1 MAGTLKSTPTRRPAK
16 RAPATKRPA
25 IPPEVLAPKPWSSE
39 DVARLYELAARLAG
53 RPVPG
58 LRMTAA
64 AFHDWC
70 DPDVKAEWVDGEVIL
85 MSPEGWANV
94 NFVTWLSTL
103 LRMFVDDRELGVLM
117 GREML
122 IRLPNQRR
130 LRAPDL
136 QFIAKERTSIIG
148 RTMVQGAPD
157 LAVESVSDTSVD
169 QDYRDKHAEYAK
181 AGIREYWVFDP
192 IAQRVSAYAL
202 GRTKRY
208 VAIPEADGKIASV
221 VLKGFYFRPK
231 WLHSA
236 DLPTVAN
243 VLKELGSHG

>member
-1 MAGTLKSTPTRRPAK
+1 MV
-16 RAPATKRPA
+16 
-25 IPPEVLAPKPWSSE
+25 PPEVLAPKPWSS
-39 DVARLYELAARLAG
+39 DHVSRLHELAARLAG

-70 DPDVKAEWVDGEVIL
+70 DPDVTAEWVEGEVIL
-85 MSPEGWANV
+85 MSPEGWATA
-94 NFVTWLSTL
+94 NFITWLTAV
-103 LRMFVDDRELGVLM
+103 LRLFVEERDLGILV
-117 GREML
+117 GREVL

-136 QFIAKERTSIIG
+136 QFIAKDRTSIIG

-157 LAVESVSDTSVD
+157 LAIESVSDTSVD
-169 QDYRDKHAEYAK
+169 RDYRDKHAEYAK

-192 IAQRVSAYAL
+192 AAQRVSAYAL
-202 GRTKRY
+202 GRSKRY
-208 VAIPEADGKIASV
+208 AAIPEADGKIASV

-231 WLHSA
+231 WLQAA
-236 DLPTVAN
+236 DLPTVGS
-243 VLKELGSHG
+243 VLKELGARG